1 MEEDTNTETD
11 ERDATDYPESDK
23 DAHEY
28 EWAVTEARETEVA
41 DYRCVF
47 CKVPQAEWAEDMER
61 HELNTGE
68 SLCGECL
75 RDLRY
80 YKRVLSVLI
89 VAHDGFGPAVRQAV
103 DRHFHNLIEEVRE
116 LTDTPADKEILRP
129 PHESN
134 ARGRAPSQGRHE
146 AAEPDVLMVD
156 EESLSEEQ
164 REAVKH
170 AVINTG

>member
-1 MEEDTNTETD
+1 MAEDTNTETD
-11 ERDATDYPESDK
+11 GRDATDYPGSDK
-23 DAHEY
+23 DAYEY

-47 CKVPQAEWAEDMER
+47 CKVPKAEWAEDMAH
-61 HELNTGE
+61 HELHTGE
-68 SLCGECL
+68 GLCGECL

-80 YKRVLSVLI
+80 YKRVISVLI

-103 DRHFHNLIEEVRE
+103 DRHFRDLIGEVRG
-116 LTDTPADKEILRP
+116 LTDTAADKKILRP
-129 PHESN
+129 PHDSN
-134 ARGRAPSQGRHE
+134 ARRAPNQGRHE
-146 AAEPDVLMVD
+146 AVEPGVLMVD
-156 EESLSEEQ
+156 KESLTEEQ

>member
-1 MEEDTNTETD
+1 MEEDTNIETD

-23 DAHEY
+23 DAHEH
-28 EWAVTEARETEVA
+28 EWAVTEARETKVE

-68 SLCGECL
+68 SLCAECL

-80 YKRVLSVLI
+80 YKRAFSVLI
-89 VAHDGFGPAVRQAV
+89 VTHDGFGPAVRQAV
-103 DRHFHNLIEEVRE
+103 DRHFHNLTEEIRE
-116 LTDTPADKEILRP
+116 LTDTPADKEILHP
-129 PHESN
+129 PDESN
-134 ARGRAPSQGRHE
+134 ARGRAPSQGRRE
-146 AAEPDVLMVD
+146 AAESVLMVD

-170 AVINTG
+170 AVISTD